1 MSSKGG
7 LNSVFCSLN
16 FVSSNISFHNTQLDR
31 FSVHGSI
38 RDTNVFEPH
47 HPKSLHYHS
56 QNKAFPIINRHSTHH
71 IKVHKVL
78 VLLQLKTF

>member
-47 HPKSLHYHS
+47 YPKMQEVWLLFGTTIAKIKLSPLLTDI
-56 QNKAFPIINRHSTHH
+56 QPIT
-71 IKVHKVL
+71 
-78 VLLQLKTF
+78 